1 MLYNEKWDKPEI
13 VAPKPLEPWQ
23 QLLLDAADLLEQKGW
38 CRGAYETNEG
48 RHCAVG
54 AIIDV
59 ARPLTMMHPY
69 RLTALHKLERFVGG
83 TVTVW
88 NDNQSSGQAVI
99 DAMRKAAKG

>member
-13 VAPKPLEPWQ
+13 VAPVVLEPWQ
-23 QLLLDAADLLEQKGW
+23 QLLLDAAALLEKKGW
-38 CRGAYETNEG
+38 CRGMYETGDG

-59 ARPLTMMHPY
+59 ARPLTAMHTH

-83 TVTVW
+83 TATVW
-88 NDNQSSGQAVI
+88 NDNQPNGQVVI